1 VREKSVT
8 DTGQAAGRSRARDYD
23 VGAPTAWAGWV
34 VFAAVMMMMVGG
46 FHAIAGFV
54 ALFDDGYYVTRPSG
68 LVLSVDYTSWGWI
81 HLLMGVLVFL
91 AGLALLAGQAWAR
104 ALGVVLAAL
113 SAFANMA
120 FIAAYPLWSIIIITL
135 DVIVIYAIVVHG
147 REVKSMV

>member
-1 VREKSVT
+1 VRENSVT
-8 DTGQAAGRSRARDYD
+8 DTGQAAGRARTRDYD

-54 ALFDDGYYVTRPSG
+54 ALFDDGYYVARPSG

-81 HLLMGVLVFL
+81 HLLLGVLVFL
-91 AGLALLAGQAWAR
+91 AGLALLAGQTWAR
-104 ALGVVLAAL
+104 VLGVALAAL